1 MRALVTGGAAS
12 GKSAY
17 AEELAL
23 KGPETRY
30 YLATMNSCGAEARS
44 RIRRHLALREGKG
57 FTTLELENGLD
68 KALGAIRACP
78 GTVLV
83 EDLGN
88 LIMNF
93 LYTPAGEVRAEDEV
107 CADVLGALEALSRE
121 SPYLVAVNSEVGAD
135 GICYGGETATY
146 VRVAGRAACAFA
158 SGSDLVVEV
167 TSGMPHV
174 LRGELQ

>member
-30 YLATMNSCGAEARS
+30 YLATMSSRGAEARS

-57 FTTLELENGLD
+57 FETLELENGLG
-68 KALGAIRACP
+68 KALNIIRACP

-88 LIMNF
+88 LIMSF
-93 LYTPAGEVRAEDEV
+93 LYTPAGRVRTEDEV
-107 CADVLGALEALSRE
+107 CADVLGALQALSRE
-121 SPYLVAVNSEVGAD
+121 SPYLVAVSSEVGAD

-146 VRVAGRAACAFA
+146 MRVAGRTACAFA
-158 SGSDLVVEV
+158 SASDLVVEV
-167 TSGMPHV
+167 ASGMPCV
-174 LRGELQ
+174 LRGEL